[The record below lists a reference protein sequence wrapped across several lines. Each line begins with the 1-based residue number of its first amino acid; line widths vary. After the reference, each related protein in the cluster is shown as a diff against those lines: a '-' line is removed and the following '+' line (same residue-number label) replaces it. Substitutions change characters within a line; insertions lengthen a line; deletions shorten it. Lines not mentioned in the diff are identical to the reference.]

1 MNLQSEKSPGELR
14 PSCTRAQA
22 LCSRIQNTK
31 SFFTLFCVAPSNLE
45 VLSVWVCLV
54 FFLSSAATWPAPAVE
69 STGVKKERFGRVA
82 LTGGVE
88 EP

>member
-1 MNLQSEKSPGELR
+1 MSSDPLAPGHRHCAVE
-14 PSCTRAQA
+14 S
-22 LCSRIQNTK
+22 K
-31 SFFTLFCVAPSNLE
+31 TLKAFSLYS
-45 VLSVWVCLV
+45 VLLLVIWRFYWFGFVWF